1 MDFYSCWFSLWRWC
15 FSFSYPLSPSRCFQ
29 VTEHRAL
36 SDRKCFLSFMEN
48 ENESVSPAVN
58 GIYNSVQ
65 LSLSLSCLFGSWST
79 TRVNFDQPES
89 HGSDLYVQQ
98 WLQQWKAGQAASVQA
113 HPSFTQINT
122 NPGQDVRNQ
131 IRVQSLREEDDLLI
145 EGKLAPQSIFAPI
158 HVSQNSFNLHL
169 NWKSSYRHW
178 QTFCLNV
185 LFRPQDLNKLYDWT
199 GTMPVMLS
207 SVVHSYSALM
217 TYSHRIWWK

>member
-1 MDFYSCWFSLWRWC
+1 MIHNTSELWPAW
-15 FSFSYPLSPSRCFQ
+15 
-29 VTEHRAL
+29 VTRQW
-36 SDRKCFLSFMEN
+36 
-48 ENESVSPAVN
+48 SVCSTVTPAVK
-58 GIYNSVQ
+58 GWTGCLSTNSSVIHTDQ
-65 LSLSLSCLFGSWST
+65 YKPGARCEETDKGSESERRRWLIDRRE
-79 TRVNFDQPES
+79 TR
-89 HGSDLYVQQ
+89 
-98 WLQQWKAGQAASVQA
+98 
-113 HPSFTQINT
+113 
-122 NPGQDVRNQ
+122 
-131 IRVQSLREEDDLLI
+131 
-145 EGKLAPQSIFAPI
+145 PQSIFAPI